1 MNNYMTDEELLNF
14 IADIEENELVNAP
27 PQIEEKVFVSIDRHH
42 QIVEYKK
49 FRNRVIAS
57 VAAIL
62 IVISFVPER
71 IKPMPEIV
79 THSWGDLLN
88 SHFVSDLFYG
98 REE

>member
-1 MNNYMTDEELLNF
+1 MNKYMTNEELLDF
-14 IADIEENELVNAP
+14 ISNIEENELVKAP
-27 PQIEEKVFVSIDRHH
+27 PQIEEKIFARIDRHR

-62 IVISFVPER
+62 IVISFVPES
-71 IKPMPEIV
+71 IKPMSKIMPQ
-79 THSWGDLLN
+79 SLGDLLN
-88 SHFVSDLFYG
+88 SHYVSDLFYG